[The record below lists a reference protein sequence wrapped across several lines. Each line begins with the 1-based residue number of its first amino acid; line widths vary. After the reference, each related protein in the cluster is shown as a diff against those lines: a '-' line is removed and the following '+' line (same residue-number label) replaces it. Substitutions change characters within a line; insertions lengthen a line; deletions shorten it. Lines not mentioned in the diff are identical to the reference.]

1 MCRAEEKPKM
11 RDLINEWKGACVCV
25 YGCGQWGLQMYLLL
39 RENGLKTDFFSDR
52 DGSKKGYVVDGVSC
66 ITYDELLSREKGNIV
81 LIVAIAHGERIA
93 DDFRRLGFRKVLY
106 FEDVKNQ
113 IYSGM
118 PEKQTDES
126 LMQTEHWRKL
136 KREIEKM
143 VLAGDIPVEE
153 KRDRVLRLVEEGGGG
168 TQ

>member
-1 MCRAEEKPKM
+1 MCRADEKPKT

-66 ITYDELLSREKGNIV
+66 ITCEELLSGEKGNIV
-81 LIVAIAHGERIA
+81 LIVAIAHGEGIA
-93 DDFRRLGFRKVLY
+93 DDFRRLGFREVLY
-106 FEDVKNQ
+106 YKDVRNQ
-113 IYSGM
+113 LYSGM
-118 PEKQTDES
+118 PERQTEES
-126 LMQTEHWRKL
+126 LMETEHWREL
-136 KREIEKM
+136 KREIEKV
-143 VLAGDIPVEE
+143 VLAGGIPVEE
-153 KRDRVLRLVEEGGGG
+153 KRDRVLRLVEEGGGR